1 MNSPMSPTEQF
12 QVLNMLEYL
21 SDLFTAAGKE
31 TFTRTE
37 ILVVLDRVRSDPD
50 IFDPDVLIAQ
60 QVATSALE
68 A

>member
-12 QVLNMLEYL
+12 QVLNMLDYL

-31 TFTRTE
+31 TFNRAG
-37 ILVVLDRVRSDPD
+37 ILVVLDCVRSDPD

-60 QVATSALE
+60 QVATSGLE

>member
-12 QVLNMLEYL
+12 QVLNMLDYL
-21 SDLFTAAGKE
+21 SDLVTAAGKE
-31 TFTRTE
+31 AFSRTE

-50 IFDPDVLIAQ
+50 MFDPDVLIAQ
-60 QVATSALE
+60 QVATSDLE